1 MSDLFKK
8 TYTVAGPGCGLT
20 VFSMEGSEIELFGS
34 HTVISTS
41 AEDFFE
47 PIKDF
52 LHEKFVEEKA
62 DTMYYISMVDTV
74 VLTVLAGVAIVGGV
88 IATFASCGAATPL
101 LGLGC
106 VLAGAAVSSYSY
118 MKTLDRDRTIG
129 RERSWL
135 QFYADRMEND
145 FKGVVGGAAVFIGIY
160 SIAGSIGTA
169 GGLLSSIPSI
179 MKMNTLGGAAAG
191 AVEVTAAGAMV
202 MGLSGTTALIA
213 AALQSGKGGGSEEGV
228 HFKGKEDASVEDLVK
243 KVPKKYKEYGKCD
256 KFKDKLHD
264 LLEKN
269 NIEHDIIKIEN
280 KETQYICSKKYGGEI
295 GETGYHYG
303 IRVGDIVY
311 DNLTPEGMNYNAWL
325 QDLYYYD
332 WEGALEVLIN
342 P

>member
-1 MSDLFKK
+1 M
-8 TYTVAGPGCGLT
+8 
-20 VFSMEGSEIELFGS
+20 
-34 HTVISTS
+34 
-41 AEDFFE
+41 
-47 PIKDF
+47 
-52 LHEKFVEEKA
+52 
-62 DTMYYISMVDTV
+62 
-74 VLTVLAGVAIVGGV
+74 
-88 IATFASCGAATPL
+88 
-101 LGLGC
+101 
-106 VLAGAAVSSYSY
+106 
-118 MKTLDRDRTIG
+118 
-129 RERSWL
+129 
-135 QFYADRMEND
+135 
-145 FKGVVGGAAVFIGIY
+145 
-160 SIAGSIGTA
+160 
-169 GGLLSSIPSI
+169 
-179 MKMNTLGGAAAG
+179 
-191 AVEVTAAGAMV
+191 
-202 MGLSGTTALIA
+202 IA